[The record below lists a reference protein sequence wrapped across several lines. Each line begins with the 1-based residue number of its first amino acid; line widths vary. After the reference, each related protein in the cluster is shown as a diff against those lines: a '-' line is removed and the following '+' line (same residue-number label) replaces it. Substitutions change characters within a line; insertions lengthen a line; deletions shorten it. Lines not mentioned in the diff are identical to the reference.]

1 MKRILRMSISL
12 LLFAVCLFSFSFN
25 ALAFDNEY
33 ISNMGKWYKEG
44 DSANFNNGVLS
55 GQVRYVLDENNAC
68 AYFYISYSGCKGNYK
83 DKDVSL
89 KFDISNS
96 SNKYSF
102 SVSKSGV
109 KNSDKNIYVEY
120 DFENINVDYGNGRL
134 LVGFEMKNK
143 ADRSKLNK
151 ITCNFS
157 AGSKNSC
164 TILEGLSFDMY
175 VDPTT
180 VSQRNVTTKSRTVKS
195 HTDLTSKVVPKTTKK
210 QTSKSSSK
218 STKFVPKHT
227 MKNRGE
233 NAIGDNSKNDTTKFS
248 GNADRNDKSK
258 DTSVTDSK
266 INEESDSLKNTKSS
280 TTYNSNTAKLSYS
293 KESKLSFKIAVVLGV
308 LGVAGLCY
316 GLLLKDNK
324 TSSKDD
330 DNADDN

>member
-44 DSANFNNGVLS
+44 NSANFNNGVLS
-55 GQVRYVLDENNAC
+55 GQIRYVLDENNAC
-68 AYFYISYSGCKGNYK
+68 AYFYVSYSGCKGNYK

-89 KFDISNS
+89 NFDISNS

-109 KNSDKNIYVEY
+109 KNSNKNVYVEY

-143 ADRSKLNK
+143 VDRSKFNK

-164 TILEGLSFDMY
+164 TILDGLSFDMY
-175 VDPTT
+175 VESTT

-195 HTDLTSKVVPKTTKK
+195 HTDLASKTAPKTTKK
-210 QTSKSSSK
+210 RSSKSSSK

-227 MKNRGE
+227 MKNRGK
-233 NAIGDNSKNDTTKFS
+233 NALGDNSKNDTTKFS
-248 GNADRNDKSK
+248 GKADSDNNSK
-258 DTSVTDSK
+258 DTTVTVYESQ
-266 INEESDSLKNTKSS
+266 EESDSLKNTKAF
-280 TTYNSNTAKLSYS
+280 TTHNMSGAKLSYP
-293 KESKLSFKIAVVLGV
+293 KESKLSFKIAAVLGV
-308 LGVAGLCY
+308 LGVVGLCY